1 MRQVR
6 GRSFR
11 FPENRSKIG
20 RSAEN
25 RSTSLRPAQ
34 NPFRYRKTF
43 SRTAKRSKAGPSAE
57 NRSTRPR
64 PAEKS
69 PRTRKNV
76 QPHGETLKNRV
87 IRGKTFKSPH
97 LDPPE
102 RICSARSTHRHPS
115 FGAATISPTVVIWT
129 TSLRW
134 LQISPHATTVPP
146 PGWARDGMISTC
158 STSPGRVGR
167 GIRARHCVQP
177 DLRLWAG
184 RRRRETAVRE
194 RCASRWRQAGIMP
207 SPPMGGPSKGLR
219 RARCSR

>member
-1 MRQVR
+1 MAGCGKSFNPAF
-6 GRSFR
+6 GRPKNPSD
-11 FPENRSKIG
+11 
-20 RSAEN
+20 AE
-25 RSTSLRPAQ
+25 
-34 NPFRYRKTF
+34 
-43 SRTAKRSKAGPSAE
+43 KRSIVRRNVQKRGH
-57 NRSTRPR
+57 PR
-64 PAEKS
+64 KIVQRNPGRKISSNA
-69 PRTRKNV
+69 KNV

-102 RICSARSTHRHPS
+102 RICSARS

-129 TSLRW
+129 ASLRW
-134 LQISPHATTVPP
+134 LQVSPHATTVPP
-146 PGWARDGMISTC
+146 PGWARDRTISTC

-167 GIRARHCVQP
+167 GIRARHCVQS

-207 SPPMGGPSKGLR
+207 SPRTGGPSKGLR
-219 RARCSR
+219 SGRQESRRVGVFRVRSVPYAATAAPT